1 MASLNVPRIHFNAPT
16 VLILSFL
23 CILVHMLS
31 IDPHCAVPGRGG
43 FNLNH
48 PLDYLKLFTHV
59 LGHGSWEHLFG
70 NLTLILLLGP
80 ILEDR
85 YQSGSLAIMVIITAL
100 ITGLANVLLS
110 KYALMGASG
119 IVYMFIILASIVNIR
134 GGTIPLTFLLV
145 AVVFIGKEIIAAL
158 DQKDNI
164 SQMAHI
170 VGGIIGAFL
179 GFKFKR

>member
-1 MASLNVPRIHFNAPT
+1 MATINVPRIHFNAPT
-16 VLILSFL
+16 VLIFSLL
-23 CILVHMLS
+23 CIIVHMLS
-31 IDPHCAVPGRGG
+31 IDGHCAVPGRGG
-43 FNLNH
+43 FNLNQPIH
-48 PLDYLKLFTHV
+48 YLKLFTHV

-85 YQSGSLAIMVIITAL
+85 YESGSLAIMVLLTAL
-100 ITGLANVLLS
+100 ITGIANILLS

-145 AVVFIGKEIIAAL
+145 AIVFIGKEIIAAL